1 MNFERLRMRSGS
13 TPNHVA
19 GAAGAAGAAS
29 GFPACF
35 ALPRG
40 RWTGGPWSILAAL
53 FTVSLWPQTACSSD
67 ARSASIEAAGHRL
80 EVEIADT
87 EELRSRGLMNRRHLD
102 ENTGML
108 FVFERETRPSFWMKN
123 TSIPLSIA
131 FISSDG
137 TIRQIEDLQ
146 PHSLDTVESAR
157 TVRFALEVNRGWFAA
172 RNIRPGDR
180 VVIPEDI
187 LR

>member
-1 MNFERLRMRSGS
+1 MRSGS

-131 FISSDG
+131 FIASDG
-137 TIRQIEDLQ
+137 TIRQIEELQ

-180 VVIPEDI
+180 IVIPEDI

>member
-13 TPNHVA
+13 MPNHF
-19 GAAGAAGAAS
+19 AGAAGAAS
-29 GFPACF
+29 GFPVCF
-35 ALPRG
+35 VLPRG
-40 RWTGGPWSILAAL
+40 RWTGRPWSMLAAL
-53 FTVSLWPQTACSSD
+53 FAVSLWPQTACSSD
-67 ARSASIEAAGHRL
+67 VRSASIEAAGHRL

-102 ENTGML
+102 ENAGML

-131 FISSDG
+131 FIASDG

-146 PHSLDTVESAR
+146 PRSLDTVESAR

-172 RNIRPGDR
+172 RNVRPGDR

>member
-1 MNFERLRMRSGS
+1 MPS
-13 TPNHVA
+13 HV
-19 GAAGAAGAAS
+19 AGAAGAAS

-35 ALPRG
+35 VLPRG
-40 RWTGGPWSILAAL
+40 RWTRGPWSILAAL

-87 EELRSRGLMNRRHLD
+87 QELRSRGLMNRRHLD
-102 ENTGML
+102 ENAGML

-131 FISSDG
+131 FIASDG

-146 PHSLDTVESAR
+146 PHSLDTVESMR

-172 RNIRPGDR
+172 RNVRPGDR
-180 VVIPEDI
+180 VVIPQDI

>member
-1 MNFERLRMRSGS
+1 MNFERPRMRSGS
-13 TPNHVA
+13 TPSHVA
-19 GAAGAAGAAS
+19 GAAGAAS
-29 GFPACF
+29 GLPACF
-35 ALPRG
+35 VLPRG
-40 RWTGGPWSILAAL
+40 RWTGRPCSILAAL
-53 FTVSLWPQTACSSD
+53 VTVSLWPQTACSSD
-67 ARSASIEAAGHRL
+67 TQSASIEAGGHIL

-87 EELRSRGLMNRRHLD
+87 QELRSRGLMNRRHLD
-102 ENTGML
+102 ENAGML

-131 FISSDG
+131 FIASDG

-146 PHSLDTVESAR
+146 PHSLDTVESMR

-172 RNIRPGDR
+172 RNLHPGDR
-180 VVIPEDI
+180 VMIPEDI

>member
-1 MNFERLRMRSGS
+1 MPS
-13 TPNHVA
+13 HVV
-19 GAAGAAGAAS
+19 GAAGAAS

-35 ALPRG
+35 VLPRG
-40 RWTGGPWSILAAL
+40 RWTGRPCSILAAL
-53 FTVSLWPQTACSSD
+53 VTVSLWPQTACSSD
-67 ARSASIEAAGHRL
+67 TRSVSIEAGGHIL

-87 EELRSRGLMNRRHLD
+87 QELRAEGLMNRRHLD
-102 ENTGML
+102 ENAGML

-123 TSIPLSIA
+123 TSLPLSIA
-131 FISSDG
+131 FIASDG

-146 PHSLDTVESAR
+146 PHSLDTVESTR

-172 RNIRPGDR
+172 RNLRPGDR
-180 VVIPEDI
+180 VTIPEDI